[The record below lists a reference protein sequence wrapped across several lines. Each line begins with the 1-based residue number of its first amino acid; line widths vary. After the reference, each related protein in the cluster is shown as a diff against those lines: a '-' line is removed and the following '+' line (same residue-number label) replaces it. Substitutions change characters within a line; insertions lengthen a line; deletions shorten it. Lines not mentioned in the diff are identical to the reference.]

1 MLSDEQLQLIGD
13 QVDKFIIDICNQHQ
27 EHPLNISAIMLARMY
42 IAAMAGKCTQ
52 DFKAILQSILDNESI
67 ITEDIVKH

>member
-13 QVDKFIIDICNQHQ
+13 RVDEFIIEICNEYK

-52 DFKAILQSILDNESI
+52 DFKAILQSIIDNRGI
-67 ITEDIVKH
+67 IPDNVVKH